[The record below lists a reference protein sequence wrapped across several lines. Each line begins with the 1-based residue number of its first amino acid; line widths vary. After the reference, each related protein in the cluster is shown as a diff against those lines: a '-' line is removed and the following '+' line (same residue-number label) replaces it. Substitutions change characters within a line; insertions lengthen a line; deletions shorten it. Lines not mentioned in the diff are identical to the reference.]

1 MTKASNA
8 TAFLCTLALFFSSTL
23 SGFAQSFQSGSG
35 VPGDGEPAWLSL
47 ERGKRAFG
55 DKDFGEAIMQFD
67 SAIAVRRGT
76 FTTAAGRLDQALE
89 AKAAVTAGDSIRNV
103 LAAFAAEDFL
113 QRDYVRLAAGR
124 PATSKSFLEAL
135 RRERISDSHR
145 AFIEVL
151 LVVLEYRPMEAMND
165 SISTLRNRVRLLITY
180 PEAEYWK
187 GRVFFVEGEL
197 SLAELQYKRAYSM
210 IPSLEIPDELYTI
223 LYSMAELYDAHSDF
237 VAWENVMKGIV
248 ESNDKDIDAF
258 LREAMMAT
266 LLDDGFNRFMTLYR
280 LKPSYS
286 LDANAELAS
295 FYLERG
301 RAPALMHAAVAVNMA
316 LTRAIAMLEL
326 KDRNYSWT
334 SLEEFLQ
341 MSAQRKDIAAHLE
354 EAGLPRMLLILADS
368 LYVAGGRSA
377 ATMLWN
383 AVNTFQVAP
392 YSAVARAR
400 LLNPASAVRR
410 AAP

>member
-1 MTKASNA
+1 MTNVRRT
-8 TAFLCTLALFFSSTL
+8 TALICSMVLFFSGASP
-23 SGFAQSFQSGSG
+23 SSAQPLQQGS
-35 VPGDGEPAWLSL
+35 GEPAWLSL

-55 DKDFGEAIMQFD
+55 NKDFGEAIMQFD
-67 SAIAVRRGT
+67 SAIAVRRGI
-76 FTTAAGRLDQALE
+76 FTTAAARLDQALE
-89 AKAAVTAGDSIRNV
+89 AKAAVTAGDSINNV

-113 QRDYVRLAAGR
+113 QRDYARLTAGR
-124 PATSKSFLEAL
+124 SSVSKSFLESL
-135 RRERISDSHR
+135 RRERLSDSHR

-151 LVVLEYRPMEAMND
+151 LLVLEYRPMEAMND

-210 IPSLEIPDELYTI
+210 IPALEIPDELYTI
-223 LYSMAELYDAHSDF
+223 LYSMAELYDARSDF

-248 ESNDKDIDAF
+248 GSNDKDIDAF

-286 LDANAELAS
+286 LDANAALAS

-301 RAPALMHAAVAVNMA
+301 RALALMHAAVAVNMT

-326 KDRNYSWT
+326 KDRNYSWK
-334 SLEEFLQ
+334 SLEEFLL
-341 MSAQRKDIAAHLE
+341 MAARRKDITAHLQ
-354 EAGLPRMLLILADS
+354 EAGLPRLLLTLADS
-368 LYVAGGRSA
+368 LYIAGGRSA
-377 ATMLWN
+377 ATLLWN
-383 AVNTFQVAP
+383 AVNALGTAP
-392 YSAVARAR
+392 YSAVALAR
-400 LLNPASAVRR
+400 LSNPASAVRR

>member
-1 MTKASNA
+1 MNTAIRAKA
-8 TAFLCTLALFFSSTL
+8 LACSMVLFL
-23 SGFAQSFQSGSG
+23 SGGLCSAQSLRLSG
-35 VPGDGEPAWLSL
+35 GEPAWLSL

-89 AKAAVTAGDSIRNV
+89 AKAAVTAGDSLRAV
-103 LAAFAAEDFL
+103 LAAFAVEDFL
-113 QRDYVRLAAGR
+113 QRDYDRLAAGR
-124 PATSKSFLEAL
+124 GTTSKPFLEAL

-145 AFIEVL
+145 AFIDVL
-151 LVVLEYRPMEAMND
+151 LLVLEYRPMEAMDD

-223 LYSMAELYDAHSDF
+223 LYSMAELYAARSDF
-237 VAWENVMKGIV
+237 VAWENVMTSIV
-248 ESNDKDIDAF
+248 DSNDKSIDTF

-280 LKPSYS
+280 IVPSYS
-286 LDANAELAS
+286 LDANAALAS

-301 RAPALMHAAVAVNMA
+301 RAPAVMHAAIAVNMT
-316 LTRAIAMLEL
+316 LTRAIAMMEL
-326 KDRNYSWT
+326 KDRNYTWNG
-334 SLEEFLQ
+334 LEEFLR
-341 MSAQRKDIAAHLE
+341 SVAQRKDISAYLR
-354 EAGLPRMLLILADS
+354 EAGLPRLLLTLADS
-368 LYVAGGRSA
+368 VYIAGGRSA
-377 ATMLWN
+377 ATMIWKSVHSLG
-383 AVNTFQVAP
+383 VAP
-392 YSAVARAR
+392 YSAIALVR
-400 LLNPASAVRR
+400 LSDPASAVRR
-410 AAP
+410 LAP

>member
-1 MTKASNA
+1 M
-8 TAFLCTLALFFSSTL
+8 ALFFSGARLIS
-23 SGFAQSFQSGSG
+23 AQPVQT
-35 VPGDGEPAWLSL
+35 GDGEPAWLSL

-67 SAIAVRRGT
+67 SAIAVRRSI
-76 FTTAAGRLDQALE
+76 FTTAAARLDQALE
-89 AKAAVTAGDSIRNV
+89 AKAAVKAGDSIKNV
-103 LAAFAAEDFL
+103 LTAFASEDFL
-113 QRDYVRLAAGR
+113 QRDYARLTAGR
-124 PATSKSFLEAL
+124 STSSKTFLESL

-151 LVVLEYRPMEAMND
+151 LLVLDYRPMEAMND

-210 IPSLEIPDELYTI
+210 IPALEIPDDLYTI

-248 ESNDKDIDAF
+248 DSNDKDIDAF

-286 LDANAELAS
+286 LDANAALAS

-301 RAPALMHAAVAVNMA
+301 RAPALMHAAVAVNMT
-316 LTRAIAMLEL
+316 LTRAIAMMEL
-326 KDRNYSWT
+326 KDRNYTWK
-334 SLEEFLQ
+334 SLEDFLKT
-341 MSAQRKDIAAHLE
+341 ATLRKDVSMHLQ
-354 EAGLPRMLLILADS
+354 EAGLPRLLLTLADS
-368 LYVAGGRSA
+368 LYIAGGRNA

-383 AVNTFQVAP
+383 AVTALETAP
-392 YSAVARAR
+392 YSAVALAR
-400 LLNPASAVRR
+400 LANPTSAVRR
-410 AAP
+410 AVP

>member
-1 MTKASNA
+1 MTNVSSAKAFICSMA
-8 TAFLCTLALFFSSTL
+8 IFLSALPLCS
-23 SGFAQSFQSGSG
+23 AQPLPPGS
-35 VPGDGEPAWLSL
+35 GEPAWLSL

-89 AKAAVTAGDSIRNV
+89 AKAASAAGDSIKNV

-124 PATSKSFLEAL
+124 ASTSKPFLEAL

-151 LVVLEYRPMEAMND
+151 LLVLEYRPMESMND
-165 SISTLRNRVRLLITY
+165 SISTLRNRVRLLVTY

-197 SLAELQYKRAYSM
+197 ALAELQYKRAYSM

-237 VAWENVMKGIV
+237 VAWENVLKGIV
-248 ESNDKDIDAF
+248 DSNDKEIDAF

-280 LKPSYS
+280 IRPSYS
-286 LDANAELAS
+286 LDANAALAS

-301 RAPALMHAAVAVNMA
+301 RAAALMHAAVAVNMT
-316 LTRAIAMLEL
+316 LTRAIAMIEL
-326 KDRNYSWT
+326 KDRNYSWK
-334 SLEEFLQ
+334 SLEDFL
-341 MSAQRKDIAAHLE
+341 SVAARRKDLAAHLQ
-354 EAGLPRMLLILADS
+354 EAGLPRQLLTLADA

-377 ATMLWN
+377 AVMLWN
-383 AVNTFQVAP
+383 AVYSLETAP
-392 YSAVARAR
+392 YSAVALVR
-400 LLNPASAVRR
+400 LANPASAVRR

>member
-1 MTKASNA
+1 MNTAIRAKALASMVL
-8 TAFLCTLALFFSSTL
+8 FLSTGL
-23 SGFAQSFQSGSG
+23 CSAQSLQFSG
-35 VPGDGEPAWLSL
+35 GEPAWLSL

-89 AKAAVTAGDSIRNV
+89 AKAAVTAGDSLRAV

-113 QRDYVRLAAGR
+113 QRDYDRLAAGR
-124 PATSKSFLEAL
+124 ATTSKPFLEAL

-145 AFIEVL
+145 AFIDVL
-151 LVVLEYRPMEAMND
+151 LLVLEYRPMEAMND

-187 GRVFFVEGEL
+187 GRVFFIEGEL

-223 LYSMAELYDAHSDF
+223 LYAMAELYDAHSDF
-237 VAWENVMKGIV
+237 VAWENVMTSIV
-248 ESNDKDIDAF
+248 ENNDKTIDAF

-280 LKPSYS
+280 INPSYS
-286 LDANAELAS
+286 LEANAALAS

-301 RAPALMHAAVAVNMA
+301 RAPAVMHAAIAVNMT
-316 LTRAIAMLEL
+316 LTRAIAMMEL
-326 KDRNYSWT
+326 KDRNYTWNG
-334 SLEEFLQ
+334 LEEFLR
-341 MSAQRKDIAAHLE
+341 SAAQRKDISAHLR
-354 EAGLPRMLLILADS
+354 EAGLPRLLLTLADS
-368 LYVAGGRSA
+368 VYIAGGRSA
-377 ATMLWN
+377 ATMIWKSVQSLEM
-383 AVNTFQVAP
+383 AP
-392 YSAVARAR
+392 YSAIASVR
-400 LLNPASAVRR
+400 LSDPASAVRR
-410 AAP
+410 LAP